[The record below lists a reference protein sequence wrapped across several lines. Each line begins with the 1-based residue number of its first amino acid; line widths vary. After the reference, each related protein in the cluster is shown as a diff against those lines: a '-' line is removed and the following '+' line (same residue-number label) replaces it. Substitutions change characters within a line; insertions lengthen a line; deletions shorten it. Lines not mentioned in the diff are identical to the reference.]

1 MSLVRVEAREGI
13 ALVALDRPPAN
24 AFVPELV
31 EELRQ
36 ALVGSSEARA
46 VLLSSAL
53 PNLFSAGWDLP
64 TIVHF
69 NRGQMSRF
77 VDSYS
82 DLVREVFAFGAP
94 VLAALAG
101 HAIAGGL
108 ILAAAADERYAA
120 EGNAKFGLSEVALGV
135 PVPACLLEV
144 FRYAIGARATERLAA
159 SGENCSA
166 QGALAIGLADR
177 ALEAQ
182 ELPARAWERVRF
194 LAERPAKAHA
204 AIKRRIRAEALDRF
218 DQARRAD
225 PFLDSWFG
233 SDAQERIGALVAKLK
248 KSDK

>member
-1 MSLVRVEAREGI
+1 
-13 ALVALDRPPAN
+13 
-24 AFVPELV
+24 
-31 EELRQ
+31 
-36 ALVGSSEARA
+36 
-46 VLLSSAL
+46 
-53 PNLFSAGWDLP
+53 
-64 TIVHF
+64 
-69 NRGQMSRF
+69 MSRF
-77 VDSYS
+77 VDSYC

-94 VLAALAG
+94 VLAALSG

-166 QGALAIGLADR
+166 QGAVAIGLADR

-182 ELPARAWERVRF
+182 ELPAHAWERVRF

-204 AIKRRIRAEALDRF
+204 AIKGRIRAEALDRF

-248 KSDK
+248 KN

>member
-1 MSLVRVEAREGI
+1 MSIVRVEAREGV
-13 ALVALDRPPAN
+13 ALLTLDRPPAN

-31 EELRQ
+31 EGLRQ
-36 ALVGSSEARA
+36 AFAESSRARG

-64 TIVHF
+64 TIIHF
-69 NRGQMSRF
+69 DRGEMRRF
-77 VDSYS
+77 VDSYC

-94 VLAALAG
+94 VLAALSG

-120 EGNAKFGLSEVALGV
+120 VGKAQFGLSEVALGV

-144 FRYAIGARATERLAA
+144 FRHAIGARAAERLAA
-159 SGENCSA
+159 AGENCSA
-166 QGALAIGLADR
+166 QGAVSIGLADR
-177 ALEAQ
+177 ALDAQ
-182 ELPARAWERVRF
+182 ELPGRAWERVRF
-194 LAERPAKAHA
+194 LAERPARAYA
-204 AIKRRIRAEALDRF
+204 AIKRRIRAEALERF
-218 DQARRAD
+218 DQARRGD

-233 SDAQERIGALVAKLK
+233 TDAQERIAELVAKLK

>member
-1 MSLVRVEAREGI
+1 MSIVRVEAREGI
-13 ALVALDRPPAN
+13 ALVTLDRPPAN

-31 EELRQ
+31 DELRQ
-36 ALVGSSEARA
+36 AFVGSSEARA

-64 TIVHF
+64 TIVRF
-69 NRGQMSRF
+69 DRGRMSRF
-77 VDSYS
+77 VDSYC

-94 VLAALAG
+94 VLAALSG

-166 QGALAIGLADR
+166 QGAPLRSAWPIALWRGRCFPR
-177 ALEAQ
+177 APGSEFVSSPSGRPRPTPPSSGASGRRRSTVSIK
-182 ELPARAWERVRF
+182 PDAPIRFSTAGSGPTPRSASARWWRN
-194 LAERPAKAHA
+194 
-204 AIKRRIRAEALDRF
+204 
-218 DQARRAD
+218 
-225 PFLDSWFG
+225 
-233 SDAQERIGALVAKLK
+233 
-248 KSDK
+248 